1 MIETRTSTAARP
13 PHFDHVDTAYL
24 LLRAAAILVGGAY
37 AWMSPGAAAIRTE
50 LSIAFGVFAAYTAIV
65 YAGGYP
71 LFSTRVKARF
81 YTTTAA
87 LDFAF
92 VVVLMLLTGGGDS
105 PLYRALY
112 VWVAMLAFYF
122 GQRGGN
128 WASAIAF
135 FAFAWFFWTDQAG
148 DAWNIAAKGAGLLM
162 HGPLVGWLV
171 DRERKRAAELST
183 ALAELDQLR
192 KPEGASTE
200 R

>member
-1 MIETRTSTAARP
+1 MIQASTRASARP

-24 LLRAAAILVGGAY
+24 LLRAAAILVGAAY
-37 AWMSPGAAAIRTE
+37 TWMSPTAEAVRTE
-50 LSIAFGVFAAYTAIV
+50 LTIAFGVFGAYTAVV

-71 LFSTRVKARF
+71 LFGTRVKARF

-92 VVVLMLLTGGGDS
+92 VIVLMLLTGGGDS

-135 FAFAWFFWTDQAG
+135 FAFAWFFWTDQDG
-148 DAWNIAAKGAGLLM
+148 DAWNIAVKGAGLLM
-162 HGPLVGWLV
+162 HGPLIGWLV
-171 DRERKRAAELST
+171 DRERRRAAELET
-183 ALAELDQLR
+183 ALAELETLR
-192 KPEGASTE
+192 GE
-200 R
+200 